1 MRQYPG
7 SATENPVM
15 QRSASAGISRGG
27 IAADSRVEIA
37 ALTAI
42 ILAGIVLRVWTMARA
57 NWMLD
62 GDEATFGVMA
72 LHILQGDRPVFLNG
86 QPYMGA
92 FQSYLGALVFALVGA
107 SRIAFKSIALFEFVA
122 FALSLYLLARKCAG
136 RRAALLA
143 TLFAAIPP
151 IYVLSAT
158 ARVWGAMLDAMTLGN
173 LILLLA
179 IDEAFATSPPRRPWL
194 RFFTIGLLGG
204 FGFWLHG
211 MTLIYLGTAAI
222 LLFFRDKRVVFQPRL
237 VAAAAGFLIGAAPV
251 FAYAIEH
258 DYTTFHYLLGVGRAD
273 TSRQYLAVAY
283 HFLRTDV
290 LMVTGVAMPWM
301 STPRWLQ
308 VPVVLTVGGAML
320 ALVVQRRQGILGW
333 SRLSLRHGQPV
344 DALLLFAGLLSAAFV
359 FSAFGQMAVEFPN
372 TDTTGRYAA
381 PLASVIPIILAA
393 GITRLSARSRLLALA
408 VTVAFLGALASA
420 YVRSAPADIWQ
431 SPYWRYLPPS
441 NTQLIATLDSMGV
454 DAVWMNHWA
463 GTPLMFDT
471 QERISAADD
480 YDLSVG
486 HGFDRLPE
494 ATRRVRAAEFPA
506 FVFVTDQP
514 TLELEGWL
522 QRAGIPYDKRVIP
535 RYVIIRPHQHVEPA
549 EARPYLSFDR

>member
-1 MRQYPG
+1 
-7 SATENPVM
+7 M
-15 QRSASAGISRGG
+15 QRSASAETSGRGIVRGTG
-27 IAADSRVEIA
+27 AEIA
-37 ALTAI
+37 VLVAI
-42 ILAGIVLRVWTMARA
+42 ILVGIVLRVWTMARA

-107 SRIAFKSIALFEFVA
+107 SRVAFKSITLFEFVA
-122 FALSLYLLARKCAG
+122 FAVSLYLLARKCAG

-143 TLFAAIPP
+143 VLFAAIPP

-158 ARVWGAMLDAMTLGN
+158 ARVWGALLDTMTLGN

-179 IDEAFATSPPRRPWL
+179 IDEAYAKSPPRRSWL

-211 MTLIYLGTAAI
+211 MMLIYLGTAAI
-222 LLFFRDKRVVFQPRL
+222 LLFFRDKRVVLQPRL
-237 VAAAAGFLIGAAPV
+237 VAAAAGFVIGAAPV
-251 FAYAIEH
+251 FAYAINH
-258 DYTTFHYLLGVGRAD
+258 DYTSFHYLLGVGRAD
-273 TSRQYLAVAY
+273 TGHQYLAVAY

-290 LMVTGVAMPWM
+290 PMVIGIAMPWM
-301 STPRWLQ
+301 STPLWLQ
-308 VPVVLTVGGAML
+308 MPVVLTVGGTML
-320 ALVVQRRQGILGW
+320 ALVFRRRQGILDW
-333 SRLSLRHGQPV
+333 ARLSLRHGQPV

-359 FSAFGQMAVEFPN
+359 FSSFGQMAVEFPN

-381 PLASVIPIILAA
+381 PLASVLPIILAA

-408 VTVAFLGALASA
+408 VSLAFLGAIASA
-420 YVRSAPADIWQ
+420 YVRSTPAEIWQ
-431 SPYWRYLPPS
+431 SPYWRFLPPS
-441 NTQLIATLDSMGV
+441 NTQLISTLDSMRV

-480 YDLSVG
+480 YDLTVG
-486 HGFDRLPE
+486 HGIDRLPG
-494 ATRRVRAAEFPA
+494 ATRRVRAAELPA
-506 FVFVTDQP
+506 FVFVTEQP
-514 TLELEGWL
+514 ALEIEGWL
-522 QRAGIPYDKRVIP
+522 QSAGIPYDKRVIP
-535 RYVIIRPHQHVEPA
+535 RYVIIRPLRHVEPA
-549 EARPYLSFDR
+549 NARPYLSFDR